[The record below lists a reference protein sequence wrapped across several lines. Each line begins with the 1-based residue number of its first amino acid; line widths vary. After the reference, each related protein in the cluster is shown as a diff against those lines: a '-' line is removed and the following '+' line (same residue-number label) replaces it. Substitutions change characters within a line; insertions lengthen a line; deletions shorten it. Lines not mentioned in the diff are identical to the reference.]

1 MYIIY
6 IRSPSTSQSPRFK
19 PQISKRQIKIRKG
32 EFGLSAVYKLLGQ
45 VDSVIHHAFLFM
57 LTLLM
62 SQSGLVH
69 DGAKSGPSPT
79 KADLGGMTSICV
91 KFKDLDNSE
100 QPLKKFN
107 TSLKASH

>member
-1 MYIIY
+1 M
-6 IRSPSTSQSPRFK
+6 
-19 PQISKRQIKIRKG
+19 
-32 EFGLSAVYKLLGQ
+32 GQ

-69 DGAKSGPSPT
+69 DGAKSGQPFSFVTFDIPMHTPSPT

-91 KFKDLDNSE
+91 KFKDLDHSE